1 MQLEEIRAEM
11 EDELT
16 WRQRE
21 IVFLRN
27 VMVGIEKEE
36 DKEKYRKSLVIMLY
50 AHFEGF
56 CKTCLLIYVK
66 VINDLNLSRKEAND
80 YLVASSME
88 GIFDG
93 YDNLDRKCKIFKRQ
107 LPDDTDLHKFYRR
120 ADLVLQFNE
129 FLDEQLVISDNV
141 INTESNLWYH
151 VLKKNLYKL
160 GIDYKVFDQYQSS
173 INILVNKRNSIAHGS
188 EKFGILKNDYERIQ
202 DDIIEVMNNIIKILM
217 KNLKDESFKKI
228 ESNR

>member
-1 MQLEEIRAEM
+1 
-11 EDELT
+11 
-16 WRQRE
+16 
-21 IVFLRN
+21 
-27 VMVGIEKEE
+27 MVGIEKEE

-141 INTESNLWYH
+141 I
-151 VLKKNLYKL
+151 KNLYKL